1 MRRELTPERFATL
14 AETRRLPIVVQW
26 GYRITGDDFGHAV
39 IHPPRP
45 GLPAVGLN
53 WDGYEYLVGCGV
65 RAQPDGTTEH
75 WTDGELRYLRSQDG
89 KWHRPEVETATNHAA
104 DARAIGAWH
113 GRQIVENAQTWLGG
127 VRRWHLYRDAPAPPS
142 WLLLHGRPGCGKT
155 TMARWLHRELA
166 SVAVI
171 ATWARWTDHL
181 GACREAANGRRPVIG
196 GPVIVL
202 DDIGAD
208 GGTAFGAE
216 CLYEVLDHAE
226 ASGQIVVCTS
236 NLNLE
241 GLKAQYGKTDAGSGN
256 AERAVSRLARRAIPV
271 ALTGKRGA

>member
-1 MRRELTPERFATL
+1 MRRELTPERLEVLSRTK
-14 AETRRLPIVVQW
+14 RLGAVIQW
-26 GYRITGDDFGHAV
+26 GYRIPGDDFGHAV
-39 IHPPRP
+39 IHLARP
-45 GLPAVGLN
+45 GLPAVALN

-75 WTDGELRYLRSQDG
+75 WTDGELRYLRAPDG
-89 KWHRPEVETATNHAA
+89 QWTKPEVEVASAHSA
-104 DARAIGAWH
+104 DVRAIGAWH
-113 GRQIVENAQTWLGG
+113 GREIVGNAQAWVAG

-155 TMARWLHRELA
+155 TMARWLQRELA
-166 SVAVI
+166 SVAVM

-181 GACREAANGRRPVIG
+181 GACREAAQGRRPTIG
-196 GPVIVL
+196 GPVVVL

-226 ASGQIVVCTS
+226 STGQIVVCTS
-236 NLNLE
+236 NLNLD
-241 GLKAQYGKTDAGSGN
+241 GLRAQYGKTDAGSGN
-256 AERAVSRLARRAIPV
+256 AERAASRLARRAIPV